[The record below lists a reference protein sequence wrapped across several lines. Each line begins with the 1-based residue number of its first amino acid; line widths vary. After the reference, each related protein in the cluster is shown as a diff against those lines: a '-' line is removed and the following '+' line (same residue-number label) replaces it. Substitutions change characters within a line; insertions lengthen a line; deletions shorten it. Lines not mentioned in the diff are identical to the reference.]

1 MRLKSFLLLFI
12 FLFAFISAQDLTAS
26 TKDGKEVILHQN
38 GTWEFAPEK
47 VFDIPVSG
55 SFTIGP
61 DDAKVTIIEWM
72 DFQ

>member
-1 MRLKSFLLLFI
+1 MKFKPLLLLSLLLF
-12 FLFAFISAQDLTAS
+12 AGISAQDLNAT
-26 TKDGKEVILHQN
+26 TDGGKKVILRQN

-61 DDAKVTIIEWM
+61 EDAKVTIIEWT